1 MTPAQKA
8 WRQIMIEL
16 DVKGAH
22 RLWGEL
28 FAHLPR
34 AEGDHDMLITLHVLR
49 TQDEMMIPRLRY
61 YSHRWL
67 EDHGHPSHLP
77 NRLKPA
83 AVKMFPDVR
92 KAVGIAMA
100 GNAGDEACSMIRKQ
114 MEIAALEVEG
124 YGDLGKREI
133 ELPHIMRARFRER
146 KALGLPQKWEIPAE
160 WRP

>member
-1 MTPAQKA
+1 MTPTQKA

-34 AEGDHDMLITLHVLR
+34 AESDHDMLITLHVLR
-49 TQDEMMIPRLRY
+49 TQDELMIPRQRF

-67 EDHGHPSHLP
+67 EDHGYPSPLP

-83 AVKMFPDVR
+83 AVRMFPDVR
-92 KAVGIAMA
+92 KSVGLAVA
-100 GNAGDEACSMIRKQ
+100 GNEGSEASGAILKQ
-114 MEIAALEVEG
+114 MENAALELDG
-124 YGDLGKREI
+124 YGDLHKREI
-133 ELPHIMRARFRER
+133 ALPHIMRARFRER
-146 KALGLPQKWEIPAE
+146 KALMLPQKWDIPAE